1 MVLHMGDP
9 NIRLWALASMV
20 ILSFGPSEVGWG
32 AREFLGLRV
41 PLKQI
46 EYGVYGDLVII
57 YPKPHSIYLRRTIG
71 FRTLILE
78 PNHPNNPH

>member
-1 MVLHMGDP
+1 MVPHMGDP
-9 NIRLWALASMV
+9 NIGLWALASMV
-20 ILSFGPSEVGWG
+20 MLSFGPSEVGG

-71 FRTLILE
+71 FRTLIPE
-78 PNHPNNPH
+78 TNHPNNPH